1 MHRPMA
7 DAGQRQKRVE
17 KAEAQSKTALTEV
30 TAIDDDE
37 ILRRLLAIIRATVR
51 SNAFV
56 PGGPEALAIKLD
68 SGAINWLPRPVPWRE
83 IFVYLPRVEGIHLRG
98 GPVARGGI
106 PSYDRRD
113 EFRTEVLGLMK
124 AQLVRKAVT
133 VPTGAK
139 GGVHPRHLPHPPA

>member
-56 PGGPEALAIKLD
+56 PAGPEALAIKLD

-83 IFVYLPRVEGIHLRG
+83 IFVYSPRVEGIHLRG
-98 GPVARGGI
+98 GPVA
-106 PSYDRRD
+106 DRKG
-113 EFRTEVLGLMK
+113 VAWG
-124 AQLVRKAVT
+124 
-133 VPTGAK
+133 K
-139 GGVHPRHLPHPPA
+139 GGSVRGDLGGRRLIKKKKIKKT

>member
-1 MHRPMA
+1 MQRPME

-17 KAEAQSKTALTEV
+17 KAEAQIKTALTEV

-68 SGAINWLPRPVPWRE
+68 SGAINWLPRPVPGRAL
-83 IFVYLPRVEGIHLRG
+83 FVSSPRAGALPPRAA
-98 GPVARGGI
+98 PVARGAT
-106 PSYDRRD
+106 PEAHRRA
-113 EFRTEVLGLMK
+113 TS
-124 AQLVRKAVT
+124 
-133 VPTGAK
+133 
-139 GGVHPRHLPHPPA
+139 